1 METFGQQLTR
11 ALLRKQAVKA
21 RFGIRADSTLYE
33 WMAAGSFPKPIKIGP
48 RAVAWVESELDAW
61 ERQRI
66 AERDTALEA
75 DRG

>member
-1 METFGQQLTR
+1 METIGQQLTH

-21 RFGIRADSTLYE
+21 RFGIRSDSTLYE

-48 RAVAWVESELDAW
+48 RAVAWVLSELEAF

-66 AERDTALEA
+66 AERDAAEVSE
-75 DRG
+75 